1 MEISIKHYGGS
12 RNTASKIIEVQI
24 KSYGTT
30 ISEDVTNVYGIVD
43 SSFIQSLRD
52 IAEELEQQ
60 NFLIN
65 SK

>member
-1 MEISIKHYGGS
+1 MEISIKHYGRS
-12 RNTASKIIEVQI
+12 YNTASKIIEVQI

-52 IAEELEQQ
+52 IVEELEQQ